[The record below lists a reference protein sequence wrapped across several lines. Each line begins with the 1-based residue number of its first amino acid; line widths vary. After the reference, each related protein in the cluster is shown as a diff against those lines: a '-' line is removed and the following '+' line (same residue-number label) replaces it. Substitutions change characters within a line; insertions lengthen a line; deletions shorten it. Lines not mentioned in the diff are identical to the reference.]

1 MGLCVMV
8 KEDQRID
15 DVFREFHM
23 IVPLRGASILGKQG
37 HDIWVVMPVSD
48 MAGIQDTRW
57 TWLHACPSCFFFFFL
72 KNDGH
77 CRTQLGHGFG
87 PKKRAENLKCTSH
100 ADLLPCLLLLL
111 A

>member
-57 TWLHACPSCFFFFFL
+57 TWLHACPSCFFFFFE
-72 KNDGH
+72 K
-77 CRTQLGHGFG
+77 
-87 PKKRAENLKCTSH
+87 
-100 ADLLPCLLLLL
+100 
-111 A
+111 